1 MTDDRIEMI
10 ALGVLCL
17 TSVFCPLSSALAAP
31 LPIFEDFRSADRERR
46 ETGRLQ
52 TAESMAL
59 ARVDPK
65 LIARVATENRND
77 PKLLLGVAE
86 LRGADWPVA
95 LEAGGTNA
103 VVALRFACASAIKRD
118 YPAALRWFRYCQT
131 NDPGNL
137 VPWLG
142 ELWVLRQQ
150 GESPDTFRPPERAM
164 EYRDYGVPAAR
175 ARVRV
180 LEKAGY
186 TPYAAR
192 RIALM
197 QNTFV
202 ESMAQDLSRDS
213 VTQTASSF
221 PLTAAHAMQRR
232 PTFLLTE
239 FVGQSLERA
248 AVAAIPE
255 TDEEEKRIE
264 KLDAR
269 REELKQ
275 LVSATERHVGDF
287 ATESAMVQYY
297 DNVLLLGEET
307 AMKWLAES
315 VRRKPLTP

>member
-1 MTDDRIEMI
+1 MRRLLPLL
-10 ALGVLCL
+10 AAFLL
-17 TSVFCPLSSALAAP
+17 TSNFWLLNSGAQG
-31 LPIFEDFRSADRERR
+31 LPTFEDFRSADRERR

-59 ARVDPK
+59 ARVNPK
-65 LIARVATENRND
+65 LIARVATENRDD
-77 PKLLLGVAE
+77 PELLLGVAE
-86 LRGADWPVA
+86 LRGGDWPVA

-118 YPAALRWFRYCQT
+118 YPTALRWFRYCQT
-131 NDPGNL
+131 NDTGNL

-150 GESPDTFRPPERAM
+150 GDSPDTFRPPERVM

-213 VTQTASSF
+213 VAQPASSF
-221 PLTAAHAMQRR
+221 LLTAARAMQRR

-248 AVAAIPE
+248 ALAAIPGN
-255 TDEEEKRIE
+255 R
-264 KLDAR
+264 
-269 REELKQ
+269 
-275 LVSATERHVGDF
+275 
-287 ATESAMVQYY
+287 
-297 DNVLLLGEET
+297 
-307 AMKWLAES
+307 
-315 VRRKPLTP
+315 